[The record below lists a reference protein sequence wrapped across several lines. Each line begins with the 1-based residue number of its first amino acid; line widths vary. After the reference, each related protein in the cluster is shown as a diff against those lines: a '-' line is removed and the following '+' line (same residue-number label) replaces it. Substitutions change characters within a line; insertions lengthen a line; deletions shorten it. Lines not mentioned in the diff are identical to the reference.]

1 MVTLKLSETELAE
14 MREYYKEELDRTEK
28 RLVHIK
34 GILKRLG
41 DDILPLPEKAV
52 TTGTGKRRGRP
63 PKDTSTNEAVKT
75 AKTKTKKRRGRKSKW
90 ETVIV
95 KRLRQL
101 NKPVTYD
108 ELTEEIMVLSK
119 QPENKRTSIKQAVV
133 SVVFRLRNRDEK
145 LDTFSIGKKEKYI
158 ALKQWFDKPGEIKK
172 EYAKKI
178 L

>member
-1 MVTLKLSETELAE
+1 MATLKLSKTELAE
-14 MREYYKEELDRTEK
+14 MREFYKDELDRTEK
-28 RLVHIK
+28 RLLHIK
-34 GILKRLG
+34 RILEQLG
-41 DDILPLPEKAV
+41 EDNMHDMPGTSV
-52 TTGTGKRRGRP
+52 TGKRRGRP
-63 PKDTSTNEAVKT
+63 PRASKDIEKAGASA
-75 AKTKTKKRRGRKSKW
+75 ARKRPGRKSQW
-90 ETVIV
+90 EAVIM

-119 QPENKRTSIKQAVV
+119 LPDNKRDSTKQAVV
-133 SVVFRLRNRDEK
+133 SVVFRLRNRDKK

-178 L
+178 KN